1 MKIITLIA
9 RLLLGLVFVVFSI
22 NGLMMLY
29 TGKGFIPMPPQPD
42 GLAKDFSGIL
52 FKTGYLKVV
61 KYIELIGGLLVLSG
75 RYLNLGIF
83 LLGPIVVNIF
93 LFHLLM
99 APSGLPMGAALL
111 GLTLF
116 LALSDHKSW
125 KAVLG

>member
-1 MKIITLIA
+1 MKLIILLA

-42 GLAKDFSGIL
+42 DVGKEFTKIL
-52 FKTGYLKVV
+52 FATGFLKVV
-61 KYIELIGGLLVLSG
+61 KVIELTGGLFVLSG
-75 RYLNLGIF
+75 RFLNLGIF

-93 LFHLLM
+93 LYHLLM
-99 APSGLPMGAALL
+99 DKSGLPMGAALL

-116 LALSDHKSW
+116 LAISDYKSW

>member
-1 MKIITLIA
+1 MKIIILIA

-29 TGKGFIPMPPQPD
+29 TGKGFIPMPPMPD
-42 GLAKDFSGIL
+42 GVAKNFITALAT
-52 FKTGYLKVV
+52 TGFLKVV
-61 KYIELIGGLLVLSG
+61 KFIELIGGLCVLSG
-75 RYLNLGIF
+75 RFLNLGIF

-93 LFHLLM
+93 LFHLLIDKSGM
-99 APSGLPMGAALL
+99 AMGATLL

-116 LALSDHKSW
+116 LALSDYKSW

>member
-9 RLLLGLVFVVFSI
+9 RLLLGLVFVVFSV

-42 GLAKDFSGIL
+42 GMGKEFTKIL
-52 FKTGYLKVV
+52 FATGFLKVV
-61 KYIELIGGLLVLSG
+61 KFIELIGGLCVLSG
-75 RYLNLGIF
+75 RFLNLGIF

-93 LFHLLM
+93 LFHALIDK
-99 APSGLPMGAALL
+99 SGIAMGATLL

-116 LALSDHKSW
+116 LAFSERKSW

>member
-1 MKIITLIA
+1 MKNIILIA
-9 RLLLGLVFVVFSI
+9 RVLLGLVFVVFSI

-42 GLAKDFSGIL
+42 GMAKNFITALAT
-52 FKTGYLKVV
+52 TGFLKVV
-61 KYIELIGGLLVLSG
+61 KFIELIGGLLVLSG

-93 LFHLLM
+93 LYHLLM
-99 APSGLPMGAALL
+99 DKSGLPMGAALL

-116 LALSDHKSW
+116 LAFCNRKSW
-125 KAVLG
+125 TAVLC